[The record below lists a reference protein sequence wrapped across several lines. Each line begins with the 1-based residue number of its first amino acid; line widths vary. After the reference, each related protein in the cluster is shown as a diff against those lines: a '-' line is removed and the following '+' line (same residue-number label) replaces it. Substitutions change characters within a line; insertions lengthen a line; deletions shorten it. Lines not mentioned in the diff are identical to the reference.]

1 MGAKGKKEFIQNRQR
16 ERSIVTMAP
25 IVAAEISSGSDL
37 YMSILYINKRKTIHN
52 QKRKKGKDY

>member
-16 ERSIVTMAP
+16 KRSIVTMAP

-37 YMSILYINKRKTIHN
+37 YMST
-52 QKRKKGKDY
+52 